1 MKKIYTDYPIT
12 ELGDIAGEKIPTI
25 REITEILHYDGRL
38 YVLVNVEGVIIEIK
52 RGYLSYELGRVGEVP
67 SLTRIQLNR
76 ILVAKYLK
84 NILNDFK
91 DKVINIIRL
100 NRK

>member
-12 ELGDIAGEKIPTI
+12 ELGDIAGEISPI
-25 REITEILHYDGRL
+25 REITEILHYDGSL
-38 YVLVNVEGVIIEIK
+38 YVLVNIEGVIKEIK
-52 RGYLSYELGRVGEVP
+52 RGYLYYKIGRSGEAP

-76 ILVAKYLK
+76 MLMSKYLK

-91 DKVINIIRL
+91 DKIINIICFR
-100 NRK
+100 

>member
-25 REITEILHYDGRL
+25 RETTEILSYDGRL
-38 YVLVNVEGVIIEIK
+38 YVLVNVEGVIKEIK
-52 RGYLSYELGRVGEVP
+52 RGYLYTKIGRAGESP

-76 ILVAKYLK
+76 MLVAKYLK

-91 DKVINIIRL
+91 DKIINIFKRD
-100 NRK
+100 